1 MVIFHSY
8 VSLSEGN
15 VHHNSPTWK
24 VWPPIFPCAGRT
36 PLKSLA
42 IWGELPK
49 SNSHHDSDVAIWGG
63 YNSCRYIPMH
73 WHMSI
78 VTSFIPHYCWFISQ
92 LFAHWPIIV
101 DLNQIYWLYPQSHCW
116 WLRSLMLQV
125 KSPLYQVP
133 SPPLAETHPILFD
146 CSWGADGNLR
156 VEYRSNDLWCMQVES
171 ITRWIQVHATMN

>member
-1 MVIFHSY
+1 MFIIIHQPEKFGHPSSHAPAV
-8 VSLSEGN
+8 
-15 VHHNSPTWK
+15 PPWK
-24 VWPPIFPCAGRT
+24 VWPFGENYQNPIP
-36 PLKSLA
+36 
-42 IWGELPK
+42 
-49 SNSHHDSDVAIWGG
+49 DSDVAIWGG

-116 WLRSLMLQV
+116 WLRSLMLRV

-146 CSWGADGNLR
+146 CSWGADGNLW
-156 VEYRSNDLWCMQVES
+156 VEYRSNDLWCLQVES